1 MAVNLVSLAMKF
13 LTPELMQKMASGL
26 GLDRMLAQKA
36 MGAAVPAI
44 LAGLV
49 GKAAKPDGAKSI
61 FDALNRQDSG
71 LLGNLPGMVGGTN
84 QSSLVNNGTSV
95 LTSLL
100 SGSVVN
106 GLAGAVAKYAGVGET
121 PAKSLLGML
130 GPVVMGTL
138 GQEQK
143 ASKLD
148 ANGLASLLAGQKE
161 HIAAALPS
169 DFSRLLG
176 GTGLLDS
183 VQGHLKN
190 GTPATATAATT
201 PARRVEIP
209 VRGATG
215 ATVAPGAHVPAPA
228 APWWRLP
235 LIAAAVLGL
244 GWSLFGTDPPPSLT
258 GPAPG
263 TAQRIMVDGVDVG
276 GQMTTV
282 LDGLR
287 STLSSVRDAGSAQ
300 AAVPRLQE
308 AATQLDRVTALAAK
322 MSTDTR
328 KTLAGS
334 VATGL
339 TGLNPLFNSV
349 LALPGVSAAAKPAI
363 DTVRAKLDVLSKG

>member
-1 MAVNLVSLAMKF
+1 MAVNLVSLVMKF

-61 FDALNRQDSG
+61 FDALNKQDTG
-71 LLGNLPGMVGGTN
+71 LPGNLAGMIGGSN
-84 QSSLVNNGTSV
+84 QSSLINTGTNV

-100 SGSVVN
+100 GGSAVN
-106 GLAGAVAKYAGVGET
+106 SLAGAVAKYAGFGET

-130 GPVVMGTL
+130 GPVVMGTI

-148 ANGLASLLAGQKE
+148 ASGLASLLAGQKE
-161 HIAAALPS
+161 YIAAALPG
-169 DFSRLLG
+169 DFSKLLG
-176 GTGLLDS
+176 ATGLLES
-183 VQGHLKN
+183 VQGNLKT
-190 GTPATATAATT
+190 GTPATVTAATT

-209 VRGATG
+209 VRGATVAPG
-215 ATVAPGAHVPAPA
+215 ATGAHVPAPA

-235 LIAAAVLGL
+235 LIAAAALGL
-244 GWSLFGTDPPPSLT
+244 GWSLFGTNPPPSLT

-263 TAQRIMVDGVDVG
+263 AAQRIMVDGVDVG

-287 STLSSVRDAGSAQ
+287 STLNGVRDAGSAQ

-322 MSTDTR
+322 MSPDTR

-339 TGLNPLFNSV
+339 TGLYPLFNSA
-349 LALPGVSAAAKPAI
+349 LAIPGVSAAAKPAI
-363 DTVRAKLDVLSKG
+363 DAVRAKLDVLSKG